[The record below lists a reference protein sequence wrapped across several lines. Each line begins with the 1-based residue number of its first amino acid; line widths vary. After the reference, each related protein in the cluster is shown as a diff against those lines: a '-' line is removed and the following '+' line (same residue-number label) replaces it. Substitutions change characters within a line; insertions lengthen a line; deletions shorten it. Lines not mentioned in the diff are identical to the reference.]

1 MRDSLAA
8 ETISEATRTPG
19 RKAAGS
25 RLVGTVLRLTCNWRY
40 VEEDVALS
48 GQGLRLPFRTLL
60 ETEGMRAVIN
70 LRGANTAESWYRGEL
85 TDCARLGIAH
95 HDVRLSAR
103 RLPERGT
110 LLGLVD
116 AFDALE
122 RPMLMKCAAG
132 IDRSVFA
139 ASLYRLHRQ
148 DADAT
153 APARRGRLQAS
164 RQPWI
169 RAFPAFYEESRR
181 GHGLRDWIVDVYS
194 AATFEAFLTARGLP
208 GGARVGRRQ
217 ALALEPAE

>member
-1 MRDSLAA
+1 LRDSLVTD
-8 ETISEATRTPG
+8 TIPEPPDAPG
-19 RKAAGS
+19 RKAAAA

-40 VEEDVALS
+40 VEADVALS
-48 GQGLRLPFRTLL
+48 GQGLRLPFRVLL
-60 ETEGMRAVIN
+60 ETERVRAVIN
-70 LRGANTAESWYRGEL
+70 LRGANAVESWYRAEL
-85 TDCARLGIAH
+85 ADCTRLGIAH

-103 RLPERGT
+103 RLPERET
-110 LLGLVD
+110 LLGLID

-148 DADAT
+148 DAGST
-153 APARRGRLQAS
+153 APAQRRRLQAS

-169 RAFPAFYEESRR
+169 RAFPAFYEETAR
-181 GHGLRDWIVDVYS
+181 GHGLRDWIVDIYS
-194 AATFEAFLTARGLP
+194 APAFETFLATRGIAC
-208 GGARVGRRQ
+208 GSRVRRRP